1 MGRGSVVLSTMLA
14 GLPLGVGAFLGAW
27 VGQVSPT
34 VLSVCLGFAAGAMMY
49 VVSDEL
55 IPEAHFCARG
65 EYPTIGL
72 VAGILLGVLLTLVL

>member
-1 MGRGSVVLSTMLA
+1 
-14 GLPLGVGAFLGAW
+14 
-27 VGQVSPT
+27 
-34 VLSVCLGFAAGAMMY
+34 MY

-72 VAGILLGVLLTLVL
+72 VVGVVLGILLILVL